1 MRTQD
6 ARMSISNTDQMISP
20 SNSHS
25 VVPIGG
31 APFVPP
37 LRTMMQI
44 DSTNGEYT
52 RRSSM
57 SASRY
62 GNRNKTSPTSSPI
75 MPNSPLSDSA
85 YSSGSNS
92 DVSPSGSP
100 TSNANNWEAA
110 MRYTSALHEHTRKMW
125 EQERLSIERTK
136 LGLPPFE
143 NSSSPSSSSSN
154 TPTKS
159 NSNSSL
165 QKRSTL
171 SGMDSLWR
179 GRRKHSKNH
188 SISEFR
194 S

>member
-1 MRTQD
+1 MNSNQD
-6 ARMSISNTDQMISP
+6 QIISP

-44 DSTNGEYT
+44 DSNNGEYT
-52 RRSSM
+52 GRSSM
-57 SASRY
+57 TASRY
-62 GNRNKTSPTSSPI
+62 KSKNKANHSPTSSPT
-75 MPNSPLSDSA
+75 MPLSPLSDSA
-85 YSSGSNS
+85 YSSSGSDAS
-92 DVSPSGSP
+92 SSSSPSSVNG
-100 TSNANNWEAA
+100 NNWEAA
-110 MRYTSALHEHTRKMW
+110 MRYTSALHEHTRRMW

-136 LGLPPFE
+136 LGLPIE
-143 NSSSPSSSSSN
+143 NSSSSSP
-154 TPTKS
+154 TGAPTKS
-159 NSNSSL
+159 NTTNSL

-179 GRRKHSKNH
+179 GRRKHAKNN

>member
-1 MRTQD
+1 MRVQYAT
-6 ARMSISNTDQMISP
+6 MSSNPDQTISP

-44 DSTNGEYT
+44 DSNNGEYP

-57 SASRY
+57 TASRY
-62 GNRNKTSPTSSPI
+62 ERRNRATHSPTSSPT
-75 MPNSPLSDSA
+75 MPTSPLSDSA
-85 YSSGSNS
+85 YSSSSGSDAS
-92 DVSPSGSP
+92 SSSSP
-100 TSNANNWEAA
+100 TSINNNNWEAA

-136 LGLPPFE
+136 LGLPIE
-143 NSSSPSSSSSN
+143 NSSSSPTG

-159 NSNSSL
+159 NTTNSL

-179 GRRKHSKNH
+179 GRRKHSKNN